1 MMDPVKI
8 EASYKE
14 FMTNLSEW
22 AHDGIL
28 KIDLH
33 VLHDL
38 NLLDSMKEDHDDTD
52 DLTQYFHVVE
62 SAEKVTLYNDQFLVW
77 IVPKMDE
84 QQPMTYVLIALCQ
97 QDHAPHLEIVF
108 ETSGIYNTPRYV
120 LKILQHF
127 LADVL
132 ETEQTLTSIAK
143 NQ

>member
-62 SAEKVTLYNDQFLVW
+62 SAE
-77 IVPKMDE
+77 
-84 QQPMTYVLIALCQ
+84 
-97 QDHAPHLEIVF
+97 
-108 ETSGIYNTPRYV
+108 
-120 LKILQHF
+120 
-127 LADVL
+127 
-132 ETEQTLTSIAK
+132 
-143 NQ
+143 